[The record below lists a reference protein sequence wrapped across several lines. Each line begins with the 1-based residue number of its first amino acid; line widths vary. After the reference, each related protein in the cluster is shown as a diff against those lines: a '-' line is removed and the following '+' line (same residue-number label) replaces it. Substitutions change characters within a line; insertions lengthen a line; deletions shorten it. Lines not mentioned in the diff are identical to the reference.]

1 MRHQKSFLRLLIA
14 LAALVVLSLSLPAHV
29 DVAADGG
36 QVTSADKDKRRGPPD
51 PCEKAPKRS
60 ETADRNDTEQDDDGD
75 DHADDDDRGDGRNKR
90 LRDCEPPASGGVAK
104 GDFNGDGFADLAV
117 GVPFEDEDFVGSVGA
132 VNIIYGSATGLT
144 STGDQYL
151 TELTFGFP
159 YTTDDRFGAA
169 LASGDFNGD
178 SFSDLAI
185 GMPNREA
192 FGQQDHGV
200 VLLIDGSAN
209 GLVTSTARRL
219 SLVGNHGGRAG
230 AALVWADFNG
240 DGFGDLA
247 VGIPDAF
254 QFGFPFLPLFN
265 AGEVQ
270 VFYGGPNGLSGVGA
284 QVVFEG
290 FEDGMHFGAPLAA
303 GDFNADGAA
312 DLAIGIPLDTVSRS
326 ADAGSLLLVPGG
338 VNGLRPNDHQF
349 LHQNIPD
356 VADTAERGDQ
366 FGFAL
371 AVGDFNADLRDDLA
385 VGVPGEDLLSDTVA
399 DAGAVQVFFGSF
411 QDDELVDAANDIFFG
426 QGSLA
431 GVAIEA
437 GDAMGRALAVG
448 KFNND
453 FFADLAVGVPGEDI
467 GSIRDAGLV
476 TVLYGGL
483 NGPSLTNIQH
493 WHQNVAGIDDSAEA
507 GDQFGRALSAWN
519 YGKSTHSDL
528 AIGVPFEDLLSV
540 ITGTQQADAGAVHVI
555 YGSSTGLTATG
566 SQFWHQD
573 RAGISSASSAGDRF
587 GVTLY

>member
-1 MRHQKSFLRLLIA
+1 MPHLKPFLRLVIGLVG
-14 LAALVVLSLSLPAHV
+14 LVVLSLLLPAHV
-29 DVAADGG
+29 DVAAVGR
-36 QVTSADKDKRRGPPD
+36 QATSADKDKRRGPPD

-60 ETADRNDTEQDDDGD
+60 ETADRNDAEQDD

-151 TELTFGFP
+151 TSLTFG
-159 YTTDDRFGAA
+159 YAYATDDRFGAA
-169 LASGDFNGD
+169 LASGDFDADG
-178 SFSDLAI
+178 FSDLAI
-185 GMPNREA
+185 GMPGRAA
-192 FGQQDHGV
+192 FGNDDHGV
-200 VLLIDGSAN
+200 VLLIDGSAS
-209 GLVTSTARRL
+209 GLLTSTARTL
-219 SLVGNHGGRAG
+219 SLVGNQGGRAG
-230 AALVWADFNG
+230 SALVWADFNA
-240 DGFGDLA
+240 DGFGDLV
-247 VGIPDAF
+247 VGIPESDHL
-254 QFGFPFLPLFN
+254 GFLFPVFDD
-265 AGEVQ
+265 GEVQ
-270 VFYGGPNGLSGVGA
+270 VFYGPRLTQVDARRRNGGVSGLRL
-284 QVVFEG
+284 
-290 FEDGMHFGAPLAA
+290 GAPLAA
-303 GDFNADGAA
+303 GDFNRDGAA
-312 DLAIGIPLDTVSRS
+312 DLVLGLPLF
-326 ADAGSLLLVPGG
+326 DAGESVDGGQVLLIPGDRS
-338 VNGLRPNDHQF
+338 GLPFSDTSDWQF
-349 LHQNIPD
+349 LNQDTAGIN
-356 VADTAERGDQ
+356 DTAEDGDN

-371 AVGDFNADLRDDLA
+371 AVGDFNADLHDDLA
-385 VGVPGEDLLSDTVA
+385 VGVPGEDLLSNSVA
-399 DAGAVQVFFGSF
+399 DAGAVHVFFGSHF
-411 QDDELVDAANDIFFG
+411 DDELVDAANDIFFG